1 MIYVNGDS
9 FTAGTGLSDH
19 EFIPEFEKYNNI
31 SYQNYHNMRIKYIH
45 LLPSKDPLMDAIIAY
60 DIRNKELSWPIL
72 MSRILGTEVINTAQ
86 GGSSMSSILYRTLL
100 DLTKLKMEGVTPKTV
115 IIMLTCE
122 NRITLVQ
129 THAVIHE
136 PTLQGKQSWIRSIVL
151 SQPLESNH
159 PFSSIVK
166 ETVLRQSKNDLITKW
181 LLEVALLK
189 NVVKSL
195 TGTYPIIAAPMFVTN
210 QVIKHIK
217 NEKLI
222 NHPHFFE
229 LIQESGILNMNP
241 ELIMQPIN
249 ILPDG
254 HYDNETHAVFAEKIS
269 TYIQTLNDKEKNI

>member
-1 MIYVNGDS
+1 M
-9 FTAGTGLSDH
+9 
-19 EFIPEFEKYNNI
+19 KYL
-31 SYQNYHNMRIKYIH
+31 H
-45 LLPSKDPLMDAIIAY
+45 LLPSKDLLMDAMITY
-60 DIRNKELSWPIL
+60 DTRNKELSWPTL
-72 MSRILGTEVINTAQ
+72 MSKILGTEVINTAQ

-100 DLTKLKMEGVTPKTV
+100 DLTKLKMEGVTPKRV

-136 PTLQGKQSWIRSIVL
+136 PTLQGKQSWIRSIAL
-151 SQPLESNH
+151 GQPLESNH

-166 ETVLRQSKNDLITKW
+166 ETVLRQSKNDLIAKW

-195 TGTYPIIAAPMFVTN
+195 TGKYPIIATPMFVTN
-210 QVIKHIK
+210 QIIKHIK
-217 NEKLI
+217 NENLI

-229 LIQESGILNMNP
+229 LIQESGILNMDP
-241 ELIMQPIN
+241 ELIMQSIN